1 MVKPKPGSS
10 SEGETDQ
17 TKMYMAL
24 KIIGK
29 QRVVKTRQ
37 VEHTFAEKNI
47 LFCMDNNFIVKMFD
61 YFVDS
66 KSIYMLLEFI
76 NGGVVVYE
84 SSTWAQFLHLKIQCV
99 STMYLQI
106 YNPNPKDKWSPLSSL
121 HKKVVQLLLHGD
133 LVDMYHKYFIFY

>member
-84 SSTWAQFLHLKIQCV
+84 SST
-99 STMYLQI
+99 
-106 YNPNPKDKWSPLSSL
+106 
-121 HKKVVQLLLHGD
+121 
-133 LVDMYHKYFIFY
+133 